1 MKGKSFPRKFFLVEQ
16 ILQGAG
22 EYSEKFF
29 KTTLVIL
36 LVQAVFLRN
45 LFLHES

>member
-1 MKGKSFPRKFFLVEQ
+1 MKGKSFPRKFFLAEQ

-45 LFLHES
+45 LFLHQR